1 MCAVQRI
8 TGIGLLL
15 LQGSVV
21 PDLVIAQE
29 HPFIADY
36 VLTELDGGV
45 RVDWTIQGGNTC
57 DGQEIERSTNGVD
70 FQAVHRIEGIC
81 GDPSFA
87 VPFQWFDTTVPE
99 FSALHYRIKL
109 GAKGYSTVKSIVF
122 DQLTSSSER
131 FFPSPMGEQ
140 ATLLINVPASA
151 AVQLRVVDMTGKEIM
166 NDLAAMGPK
175 HTISMVGSPAGCYV
189 YIATSGGRTFRGR
202 FMKR

>member
-1 MCAVQRI
+1 MYAVQRI

-15 LQGSVV
+15 LQGVV
-21 PDLVIAQE
+21 APNLSIAQE

-36 VLTELDGGV
+36 FLTELDGGV

-81 GDPSFA
+81 GDPAFA
-87 VPFQWFDTTVPE
+87 VPFHWFDITVPE
-99 FSALHYRIKL
+99 FSSLHYRIKL
-109 GAKGYSTVKSIVF
+109 GAQGYSSVKSIVF
-122 DQLTSSSER
+122 DQLTSSSQR
-131 FFPSPMGEQ
+131 FFPSPVEEQ

-151 AVQLRVVDMTGKEIM
+151 TVELRILDMTGKEIM
-166 NDLAAMGPK
+166 NDLAATGPK
-175 HTISMVGSPAGCYV
+175 HVISMINAPAGLYFYV
-189 YIATSGGRTFRGR
+189 ATSGGRTFQGR